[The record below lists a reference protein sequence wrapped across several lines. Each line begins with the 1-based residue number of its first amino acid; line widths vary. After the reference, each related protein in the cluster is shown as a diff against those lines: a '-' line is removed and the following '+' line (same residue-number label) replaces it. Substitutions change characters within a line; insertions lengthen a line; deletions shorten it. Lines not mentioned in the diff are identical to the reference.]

1 MYKVMKLFYSWQSDS
16 DAKLNRNFIHN
27 ALEAVSKNCQKEGLF
42 DLYIDQATREEPGS
56 PNITDSIFRKIDESN
71 LFVADIS
78 IINPNSKERK
88 TPNPNVLI
96 ELGYAIKKL
105 GFKNTIF
112 IFNENYGKLND
123 LPFDI
128 RQNRILSYYFDGSNK
143 AEVANS
149 LIKNLTIAIMT
160 IEKKSISSDKI
171 EIVYFYDG
179 TEYGNT
185 IELQKVKYLPISKK
199 EFLETVEDN
208 KIISID
214 TEEKTFWQEYLLK
227 AIRTDRSRKEALS
240 KLPIGQAYVEHRYL
254 GDFTNINYFEEY
266 LDKAL
271 IRKNTHPLNFMIKNG
286 NEKSLERIKIV
297 FIVEKD
303 IYIFRDCDFPE
314 YPRESKIDII
324 MTHTINNQP
333 YYTFREDSEKQYFE
347 CDLELLRIG
356 ESRKLNESLYI
367 ELYERNEPIMIK
379 YVIYFIDMPR
389 IEGTLTI
396 NMNVKEEKINSDL
409 IFEL

>member
-1 MYKVMKLFYSWQSDS
+1 MKLFYSWQSDS

-27 ALEAVSKNCQKEGLF
+27 ALEAVSKKCRKEGLF

-149 LIKNLTIAIMT
+149 LIKDLTIAIMT

-185 IELQKVKYLPISKK
+185 IELQKVKYLPINKK

-214 TEEKTFWQEYLLK
+214 TEEKTFWQEYLLQV
-227 AIRTDRSRKEALS
+227 IRTDRSRKEALK
-240 KLPIGQAYVEHRYL
+240 KLPMGQGYAYVEHRY
-254 GDFTNINYFEEY
+254 FENANYFEEY
-266 LDKAL
+266 LEKAL
-271 IRKNTHPLNFMIKNG
+271 IRNNTHSINFMIKNG
-286 NEKSLERIKIV
+286 NEKSFERIKIV
-297 FIVEKD
+297 FMVEKN
-303 IYIFRDCDFPE
+303 ITILRHCDFPE
-314 YPRESKIDII
+314 YPRKSEMNIIIAHTNKNESDFAI
-324 MTHTINNQP
+324 
-333 YYTFREDSEKQYFE
+333 REDSEKKYFE
-347 CDLELLRIG
+347 YGLELLRRG
-356 ESRKLNESLYI
+356 ESHELSECLYI
-367 ELYERNEPIMIK
+367 KLYERNEPITIK
-379 YVIYFIDMPR
+379 YVIYLIDMPK

-396 NMNVKEEKINSDL
+396 NMNVREEIISPDL